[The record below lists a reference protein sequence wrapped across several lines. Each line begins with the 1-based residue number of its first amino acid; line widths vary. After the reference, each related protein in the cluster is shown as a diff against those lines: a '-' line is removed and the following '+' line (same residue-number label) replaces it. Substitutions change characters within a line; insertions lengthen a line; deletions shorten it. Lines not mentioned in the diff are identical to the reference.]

1 MDSAWQTGTADRCL
15 LIDLMVGKM
24 WALRAGVLWVGV
36 DWWSWQM
43 DVGSGEGKSR
53 GIPRVSAQEADWWM
67 MPVTQMGEVKEE
79 RVEEDHLCLIC
90 HWLEVL
96 LDIL

>member
-1 MDSAWQTGTADRCL
+1 
-15 LIDLMVGKM
+15 
-24 WALRAGVLWVGV
+24 
-36 DWWSWQM
+36 M

-53 GIPRVSAQEADWWM
+53 AIPRFSAQEAEWWV
-67 MPVTQMGEVKEE
+67 MPVTQMGEFKEE

-96 LDIL
+96 LDILWVEPSIKDLVLEIRSQETSGVRVYTSGSHRHAVGT